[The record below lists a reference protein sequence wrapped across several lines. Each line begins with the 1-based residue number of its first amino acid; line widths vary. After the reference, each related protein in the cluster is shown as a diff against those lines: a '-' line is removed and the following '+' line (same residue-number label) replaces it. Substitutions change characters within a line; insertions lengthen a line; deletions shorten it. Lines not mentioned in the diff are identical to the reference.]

1 VRLLNINGKD
11 YTMKQASEL
20 PNAASYAAIVKRC
33 STWKGVSDHDIVFL
47 PMVSKSGA
55 GRRGSDRTPF
65 NNGKFKSGGM
75 GL

>member
-1 VRLLNINGKD
+1 
-11 YTMKQASEL
+11 
-20 PNAASYAAIVKRC
+20 
-33 STWKGVSDHDIVFL
+33 
-47 PMVSKSGA
+47 MVSKSGA